1 MKENYEI
8 RSRSYLTRRTP
19 VIIRLDGRSFS
30 KYTRGL
36 NKPFDEGFIEDMVA
50 TAEYLCSNVQGAI
63 MAYTQSDEISL
74 LLCDYKNL
82 DSDAWFD
89 YEIQKMCSISA
100 SITTAKF
107 NQLRSIRGFETLVN
121 FDSRTFNIP
130 ESEVANYFLARQS
143 DAIRNSISML
153 AGSLYTHKELH
164 GKNSG
169 ERLDMIYAKGV
180 SWDNL
185 DHHKKDGSITFKDDE
200 GKWNSFGVAGQF
212 NNFIVRQIYDSEG
225 IEWGI

>member
-30 KYTRGL
+30 KYTRDL
-36 NKPFDEGFIEDMVA
+36 DKPFDEGFIEDMIE

-100 SITTAKF
+100 SIATAKF
-107 NQLRSIRGFETLVN
+107 NQLRFLRGFETLVN

-130 ESEVANYFLARQS
+130 ESEVANYFLARQR
-143 DAIRNSISML
+143 DAIRNSVSML

-164 GKNSG
+164 GKNSND
-169 ERLDMIYAKGV
+169 RMNMIDVKGV
-180 SWDNL
+180 SWNDL
-185 DHHKKDGSITFKDDE
+185 DHHKKNGSITLKGDRGRWE
-200 GKWNSFGVAGQF
+200 SFGLDGQF
-212 NNFIVRQIYDSEG
+212 NNLIIYQICDSEG